1 MENKSILEQEFLSLI
16 KNYERVIY
24 NVCTFYVS
32 ETSPLEDLY
41 QEIVLNLWK
50 AFPNFRNESQMST
63 WIYKVALNTCIS
75 DLRRNAKLR
84 QNVPLSISAH
94 IIFEQNTQSSEIQEL
109 YSLIYKLNKIERSI
123 ILLWLEEKSYQEI
136 ADVTGF
142 SIANVATRLKRTKE
156 KLKNMSNQ

>member
-1 MENKSILEQEFLSLI
+1 MKNKNILEQEFISLI
-16 KNYERVIY
+16 KQYERIIY
-24 NVCTFYVS
+24 NVCTFYMS

-50 AFPNFRNESQMST
+50 AFSNFRNESQIST
-63 WIYKVALNTCIS
+63 WIYRIALNTCIS

-84 QNVPLSISAH
+84 QNVQLSFSEH
-94 IIFEQNTQSSEIQEL
+94 IVFEQETKSAEIQEL

-142 SIANVATRLKRTKE
+142 SVTNVATRLKRTKE

>member
-1 MENKSILEQEFLSLI
+1 MKNKSILEQKFISLI
-16 KNYERVIY
+16 KQYERVIY

-41 QEIVLNLWK
+41 QEILLNLWK
-50 AFPNFRNESQMST
+50 AFPNFRNESQTST
-63 WIYKVALNTCIS
+63 WIYRIALNTCIS
-75 DLRRNAKLR
+75 DLRRNSKFR
-84 QNVPLSISAH
+84 QNLPLSFSEQ
-94 IIFEQNTQSSEIQEL
+94 IIFEQDTKSIEIQEL

-142 SIANVATRLKRTKE
+142 SVANVATRLKRTKE

>member
-1 MENKSILEQEFLSLI
+1 MKNKSILEQEFISLI
-16 KNYERVIY
+16 KQYERVIY
-24 NVCTFYVS
+24 NVCTFYMS

-41 QEIVLNLWK
+41 QEIALNLWK
-50 AFPNFRNESQMST
+50 AFPNFRSESQVST
-63 WIYKVALNTCIS
+63 WIYRIALNTCIS

-84 QNVPLSISAH
+84 RNVPLSFSEH

-136 ADVTGF
+136 AEITGF
-142 SIANVATRLKRTKE
+142 SVANVATRLKRTKE

>member
-1 MENKSILEQEFLSLI
+1 MKNKNILEQEFISLI
-16 KNYERVIY
+16 KHYERVVY
-24 NVCTFYVS
+24 NVCTFYMS

-50 AFPNFRNESQMST
+50 AFPNFHNESKTST
-63 WIYKVALNTCIS
+63 WIYRIALNTCIS
-75 DLRRNAKLR
+75 DLRRNAKLH
-84 QNVPLSISAH
+84 QNVPLSFSDK
-94 IIFEQNTQSSEIQEL
+94 IIFEQDTKSIEIQEL
-109 YSLIYKLNKIERSI
+109 YSLIYKLSKIERSI

-142 SIANVATRLKRTKE
+142 SVANVATRLKRTKE

>member
-1 MENKSILEQEFLSLI
+1 MKNKILEQEFITLV
-16 KNYERVIY
+16 KQYERVIY
-24 NVCTFYVS
+24 KVCTFYVS

-50 AFPNFRNESQMST
+50 EYPNFRKESQTST
-63 WIYKVALNTCIS
+63 WLYRIALNTCIT
-75 DLRRNAKLR
+75 DLRRNAKHR
-84 QNVPLSISAH
+84 QNVSLELSEH
-94 IIFEQNTQSSEIQEL
+94 IIFEQDTQSVEIQEL
-109 YSLIYKLNKIERSI
+109 YSLIYKLNRIERSI

-142 SIANVATRLKRTKE
+142 SVANVATRLKRTKE

>member
-1 MENKSILEQEFLSLI
+1 MKNKSILEQEFMSLV

-24 NVCTFYVS
+24 NVCMFYMS

-50 AFPNFRNESQMST
+50 AFPNFRNESQTST
-63 WIYKVALNTCIS
+63 WIYRIALNTCIS

-84 QNVPLSISAH
+84 QNVPLSFSEQIT
-94 IIFEQNTQSSEIQEL
+94 FEQDTKSDEIQKL

-136 ADVTGF
+136 ADITGF
-142 SIANVATRLKRTKE
+142 SVANVATRLKRTKE
-156 KLKNMSNQ
+156 KLRNMSNQ

>member
-1 MENKSILEQEFLSLI
+1 MKKNNLLEQNFISLV
-16 KNYERVIY
+16 KQYERVIY
-24 NVCTFYVS
+24 NVCTFYMS

-50 AFPNFRNESQMST
+50 VFPNFRNESQTST
-63 WIYKVALNTCIS
+63 WIYRITLNTCIS
-75 DLRRNAKLR
+75 DLCRNAKLR
-84 QNVPLSISAH
+84 RNVPLSFSEH
-94 IIFEQNTQSSEIQEL
+94 IVFEQDAQSSEIQEL

-142 SIANVATRLKRTKE
+142 SVANVATRLKRTKE

>member
-1 MENKSILEQEFLSLI
+1 MNNKSILEQEFISLI
-16 KNYERVIY
+16 KQYERVIY
-24 NVCTFYVS
+24 NVSTFYIP
-32 ETSPLEDLY
+32 ENSPLEDLY

-50 AFPNFRNESQMST
+50 AFPNFRNESQTST
-63 WIYKVALNTCIS
+63 WIYRIALNTCIS

-84 QNVPLSISAH
+84 QNVPLSFSEH
-94 IIFEQNTQSSEIQEL
+94 IVFEQETKSAEIQEL
-109 YSLIYKLNKIERSI
+109 YSLIYKLNKTERSI

-142 SIANVATRLKRTKE
+142 SAASVAMRLKRTKE

>member
-1 MENKSILEQEFLSLI
+1 MNNNTILEQEFI
-16 KNYERVIY
+16 KLVKQYERVIY
-24 NVCTFYVS
+24 KVCTFYMS

-50 AFPNFRNESQMST
+50 AYPNFRNESQTST
-63 WIYKVALNTCIS
+63 WLYRIALNTCIS
-75 DLRRNAKLR
+75 DLRRNAKHS
-84 QNVPLSISAH
+84 QNVPLSLSEH
-94 IIFEQNTQSSEIQEL
+94 IVFEQNTQSTEIQEL
-109 YSLIYKLNKIERSI
+109 YSLIYKLNRIERSI

-142 SIANVATRLKRTKE
+142 SVANVATRLKRTKE

>member
-1 MENKSILEQEFLSLI
+1 MSILEQEFMSVV
-16 KNYERVIY
+16 KRYERVIY
-24 NVCTFYVS
+24 NVCTFYIS

-41 QEIVLNLWK
+41 QEVVLNLWK
-50 AFPNFRNESQMST
+50 SFPNFRNESQIST
-63 WIYKVALNTCIS
+63 WIYRIALNTCIS

-84 QNVPLSISAH
+84 QNVPLSFSEQIV
-94 IIFEQNTQSSEIQEL
+94 FEQDTKTAEIQEL

-123 ILLWLEEKSYQEI
+123 ILLWLDEKSYQEI

-142 SIANVATRLKRTKE
+142 SVANVATRLKRTKE

>member
-1 MENKSILEQEFLSLI
+1 MKNKSILEQEFISFV
-16 KNYERVIY
+16 KQYERVIY
-24 NVCTFYVS
+24 KVCTFYVS

-50 AFPNFRNESQMST
+50 AFPNFRNESQIST
-63 WIYKVALNTCIS
+63 WIYRIALNTCIS

-84 QNVPLSISAH
+84 KNVPLSFSEQ
-94 IIFEQNTQSSEIQEL
+94 IIFEQDTKSIEIQEL

-136 ADVTGF
+136 ADITGF
-142 SIANVATRLKRTKE
+142 SVANVATKLKRTKE
-156 KLKNMSNQ
+156 KLINMSNQ

>member
-1 MENKSILEQEFLSLI
+1 MKNKSILEQEFISLV
-16 KNYERVIY
+16 KQHERVIY

-32 ETSPLEDLY
+32 ETSPLEDLF
-41 QEIVLNLWK
+41 QDIVLNLWK
-50 AFPNFRNESQMST
+50 AYPKFRNESKTST
-63 WIYKVALNTCIS
+63 WIYRIALNTCVS

-84 QNVPLSISAH
+84 QNVPLSFSEH
-94 IIFEQNTQSSEIQEL
+94 LVFEQETKSAEIQEL
-109 YSLIYKLNKIERSI
+109 YSLIYKLDNIERSI

-142 SIANVATRLKRTKE
+142 SIAGVAMRLKRTKE

>member
-1 MENKSILEQEFLSLI
+1 MKNKSILEQGFISLV
-16 KNYERVIY
+16 KQYERVIY
-24 NVCTFYVS
+24 NVCMFYVS

-50 AFPNFRNESQMST
+50 AYPNFRNESQTST
-63 WIYKVALNTCIS
+63 WIYRIALNTCIS

-84 QNVPLSISAH
+84 QNVPLSFSEH
-94 IIFEQNTQSSEIQEL
+94 VIFEQDTRSAEIQEL

-142 SIANVATRLKRTKE
+142 SVGNVAMRLKRTKE
-156 KLKNMSNQ
+156 KMKNMSHQ

>member
-1 MENKSILEQEFLSLI
+1 MKNKSILEQEFISLV
-16 KNYERVIY
+16 KQYERVIY

-50 AFPNFRNESQMST
+50 AFPNFRNESQTST
-63 WIYKVALNTCIS
+63 WIYRIALNTCIS

-84 QNVPLSISAH
+84 KNVPLSFSEQ
-94 IIFEQNTQSSEIQEL
+94 IIFEQDTKSAEIQEL
-109 YSLIYKLNKIERSI
+109 YSLIHKLSKIERSI

-136 ADVTGF
+136 ADITGF
-142 SIANVATRLKRTKE
+142 SVANVATRLKRTKE
-156 KLKNMSNQ
+156 KLKNISNQ

>member
-1 MENKSILEQEFLSLI
+1 MNNKSILEQEFISLI
-16 KNYERVIY
+16 KQYERVIY
-24 NVCTFYVS
+24 NVSTFYIS
-32 ETSPLEDLY
+32 ENSPLEDLY

-50 AFPNFRNESQMST
+50 AFPNFRNESQTST
-63 WIYKVALNTCIS
+63 WIYRIALNTCIS

-84 QNVPLSISAH
+84 QNVPLSFSEH
-94 IIFEQNTQSSEIQEL
+94 IVFEQETKSAEIQEL
-109 YSLIYKLNKIERSI
+109 YSLIYKLNKTERSI

-142 SIANVATRLKRTKE
+142 SAASVAMRLKRTKE

>member
-1 MENKSILEQEFLSLI
+1 MNNKSILEQEFISLI
-16 KNYERVIY
+16 KQYERVIY
-24 NVCTFYVS
+24 NVSTFYIS
-32 ETSPLEDLY
+32 ENSPLEDLY

-50 AFPNFRNESQMST
+50 AFPNFRNESQTST
-63 WIYKVALNTCIS
+63 WIYRIALNTCIS

-84 QNVPLSISAH
+84 QNVPLSFSKH
-94 IIFEQNTQSSEIQEL
+94 IVFEQETKSAEIQEL
-109 YSLIYKLNKIERSI
+109 YSLIYKLNKTERSI

-142 SIANVATRLKRTKE
+142 SAASVAMRLKRTKE

>member
-1 MENKSILEQEFLSLI
+1 MKNKNFLEQEFISLV
-16 KNYERVIY
+16 KQYERVIY

-32 ETSPLEDLY
+32 ETSPIEDLY

-50 AFPNFRNESQMST
+50 AFPNFRNESQTST
-63 WIYKVALNTCIS
+63 WIYRIALNTCIS

-84 QNVPLSISAH
+84 KNVPLSFSEQ
-94 IIFEQNTQSSEIQEL
+94 IIFEQDTKSAEIQEL
-109 YSLIYKLNKIERSI
+109 YSLIHKLSKIERSI

-142 SIANVATRLKRTKE
+142 SVANVATRLKRTKE